1 MSSQTETKTGA
12 GFKAGV
18 KDYRLTYYTP
28 DYQVTET
35 DILAAFRM
43 TPQPG
48 VPAEECGAA
57 VAAESSTGTWT
68 TVWTD
73 GLTQLDRVWMLSLLV
88 KFLFYNLIQ
97 LGLFLNNFLNSEAMY
112 IEKFFPFFSKVK
124 YFLLN

>member
-1 MSSQTETKTGA
+1 M
-12 GFKAGV
+12 
-18 KDYRLTYYTP
+18 TYYTP

-73 GLTQLDRVWMLSLLV
+73 GLTQLDRYKGRCYGCVVTIIWAILCVIDIINTLLKTHNRVSLNQWIKSGDL
-88 KFLFYNLIQ
+88 
-97 LGLFLNNFLNSEAMY
+97 Y
-112 IEKFFPFFSKVK
+112 IC
-124 YFLLN
+124 